1 MAVPAAPTN
10 LNTTLEHP
18 GEKLGGS
25 LAGAATLLGGLSIP
39 ALLAGTLMG
48 GSAISGDLVAGPQD
62 FQGLLV
68 GDSAISGDL
77 FAPQPTDFN
86 GDLVGSSLV
95 LARLT
100 GDDPPIIPATTVTS
114 TFFTLGELAISATW
128 NNTVTFNVIVTDWYN
143 ELGMGTAG
151 QSASEPMLIAEFNT
165 ISAVTEGDM
174 IRAGDFDY
182 EVREVQRDNTGIVR
196 LRCSHA

>member
-1 MAVPAAPTN
+1 MAVPANATN
-10 LNTTLEHP
+10 LTLESP
-18 GEKLGGS
+18 PPAILDGTLAGGS
-25 LAGAATLLGGLSIP
+25 TLAGTLLVGT
-39 ALLAGTLMG
+39 LLAGTLMG
-48 GSAISGDLVAGPQD
+48 GSAISGDLVSAPKE
-62 FQGLLV
+62 FQGLLS
-68 GDSAISGDL
+68 GGSAISGDL

-86 GDLVGSSLV
+86 GDLVGTSLIFG
-95 LARLT
+95 RLT

-165 ISAVTEGDM
+165 IPAVTEGDM

-182 EVREVQRDNTGIVR
+182 LVREVQRDNTGIVR